1 MPVSITLIEV
11 EGYCGGK
18 VKLKVVI
25 LDTFLFKFCVVLEII
40 MNIMLCKRTHINDAY
55 PALTKTFVL
64 ASSAAT

>member
-25 LDTFLFKFCVVLEII
+25 LDTFLFKFCVVVRNYHEH
-40 MNIMLCKRTHINDAY
+40 N
-55 PALTKTFVL
+55 AL
-64 ASSAAT
+64 

>member
-25 LDTFLFKFCVVLEII
+25 LDMFLFKLCVVVRNYHEH
-40 MNIMLCKRTHINDAY
+40 N
-55 PALTKTFVL
+55 AL
-64 ASSAAT
+64 